1 MKKKHILI
9 IFTMVL
15 MGVIAPLLS
24 TKNVQAATPKLSKKS
39 ISMYMKESKKL
50 SVKNN
55 KKKKKVKWSS
65 SDKSVVTVSKN
76 GKINAKKIGKAV
88 ITAKVGKKK
97 LKCKV
102 SVRHSLK
109 AEKKSVLIKVYGH
122 IYIDFPEDKGYSV
135 KCDIKDKDILKLDS
149 TDDYK
154 KVGYIDYYFEAKKTG
169 TTYVTFTNK
178 RNNESVIVKV
188 KAVVPN
194 VTTPKTPFQID
205 EKDSEGKIYRS
216 AIINNIELEYWG
228 SNSDTFHMDVNIK
241 GTKTYDICGD
251 LYDGGIEFLL
261 VVYDQNNK
269 VVYSETVS
277 SYPWSILVSQDFS
290 DTVYIR
296 NLKWDNTYRVEIYQ
310 DE

>member
-9 IFTMVL
+9 IFSMVL
-15 MGVIAPLLS
+15 MGVLVPLLS

-39 ISMYMKESKKL
+39 ILMYMKESKKL

-109 AEKKSVLIKVYGH
+109 AEKKSVLIKLYGH
-122 IYIDFPEDKGYSV
+122 INIDFPEDKWYSV

-154 KVGYIDYYFEAKKTG
+154 SEGYKDYFFIAKKTG

-178 RNNESVIVKV
+178 RNNESVVVKV

-194 VTTPKTPFQID
+194 VTIPQTPFQID
-205 EKDSEGKIYRS
+205 MKKNSGEISRS
-216 AIINNIELEYWG
+216 AVINNIELSYYDNED
-228 SNSDTFHMDVNIK
+228 NTFDMDIEIK
-241 GTKTYDICGD
+241 GTKTYDMYGN
-251 LYDGGIEFLL
+251 LNDGFIEFRL

-269 VVYSETVS
+269 VVYVENMISDPFT
-277 SYPWSILVSQDFS
+277 ILVSQDFS
-290 DTVYIR
+290 EGGSIR